1 MSTFIPYVVLAVVVL
16 GFFGVCYAVFNK
28 SESNSEAHSVISK
41 PSKKSRPGRLYEQE
55 KVHITPRET
64 HDGVDVYEAHV
75 DERIPVSKDAIK
87 LDNSVEQHNFENSV
101 DAEPIIAEPIV
112 TEPAVVEPIDEG
124 SDTEKTME
132 IPAVESSTEDTI
144 ALGESPDVMDETRC
158 FDADATQM
166 FGSENSEIVNPQG
179 PSALV
184 LLVKV
189 E

>member
-75 DERIPVSKDAIK
+75 DERTSVSKGAIQ
-87 LDNSVEQHNFENSV
+87 LHNPIEQHDFENSV
-101 DAEPIIAEPIV
+101 TAEPTVIEP
-112 TEPAVVEPIDEG
+112 VVAAPIDAVT
-124 SDTEKTME
+124 DTEKTKE

-166 FGSENSEIVNPQG
+166 FGSENSEVVNPQG
-179 PSALV
+179 PSAL
-184 LLVKV
+184 
-189 E
+189 EETRMFN